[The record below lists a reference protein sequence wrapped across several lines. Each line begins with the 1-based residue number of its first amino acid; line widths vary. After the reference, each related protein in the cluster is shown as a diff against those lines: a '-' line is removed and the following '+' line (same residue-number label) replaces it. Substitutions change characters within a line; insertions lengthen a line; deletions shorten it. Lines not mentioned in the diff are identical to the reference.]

1 MTFDLIY
8 SSGCRMKY
16 SHAVVP
22 VRVRGTLNPIDILSS
37 LLEQRRI
44 ETHLQVTCVRLREL
58 YFAIGQLVL
67 GRTRPHV
74 PISTMSEGGGGGFR
88 AWSEQRFPR
97 GLNLECLAGP

>member
-67 GRTRPHV
+67 GRTRTQNGAPTRAHIDDV
-74 PISTMSEGGGGGFR
+74 RGGGG
-88 AWSEQRFPR
+88 R
-97 GLNLECLAGP
+97 GI